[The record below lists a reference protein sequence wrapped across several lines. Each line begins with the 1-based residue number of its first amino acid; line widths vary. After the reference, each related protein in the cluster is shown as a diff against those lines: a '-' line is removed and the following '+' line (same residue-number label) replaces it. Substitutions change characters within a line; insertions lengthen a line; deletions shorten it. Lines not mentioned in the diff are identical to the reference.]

1 METQKITLALRKEI
15 LRKIKAIAAREG
27 ISVSGLLT
35 KALEEL
41 VAREEAHRAA
51 GHRNLRGLD
60 SAHDLGT
67 KGKRTWTRDELQE
80 R

>member
-41 VAREEAHRAA
+41 VAREEVHRAA
-51 GHRNLRGLD
+51 GRRNLRALD

-67 KGKRTWTRDELQE
+67 KGKRTWTRDELHE